1 MAGDGVTLLLFGIL
15 PWSMLGEWTE
25 EEKLFFQEQQNLRD
39 RQMAAIHEQKVDID
53 SVMICSSCKKKTI
66 RFVTKAA
73 RSKDEP
79 DNVLL
84 VCESCGRNQ
93 FFGR

>member
-1 MAGDGVTLLLFGIL
+1 
-15 PWSMLGEWTE
+15 MLCEWTE

-53 SVMICSSCKKKTI
+53 SVMICSNCKKKTI

-84 VCESCGRNQ
+84 SCESCGRNQ